1 MSVIRRM
8 MMRSKKYGGGAIKR
22 GTLTVPEQTTR
33 VHLQH
38 NIGSGNYIAMLRK
51 VVPVWG
57 VNGSIGGFVQTP
69 VTWPYNTQ
77 ASGGPFTKS
86 SGVVEV
92 RSTSATY
99 CSLWMAYNF
108 ALIEQLTTDNECTFI
123 CRANDNSYVFLP
135 GDYEWIVINL
145 DREPDYEQ
153 TITTAED
160 VHQFDINHN
169 LNTEDVFMYYEANP
183 KTYNL
188 YGGVAGLFVGSWFSA
203 LYPDGSTYRTQALN
217 LVFETRDPSVF
228 PSFQDNTQLF
238 ASGNP
243 SPLSDADNARVIPR
257 GRDYFWRP
265 ATWIFKVYK
274 L

>member
-1 MSVIRRM
+1 M
-8 MMRSKKYGGGAIKR
+8 MMRSKNYGGGAIKR
-22 GTLTVPEQTTR
+22 GTLTVPEQTPQVR
-33 VHLQH
+33 LQH
-38 NIGSGNYIAMLRK
+38 NIGSGSYIAMLRK

-92 RSTSATY
+92 RSTSATF

-169 LNTEDVFMYYEANP
+169 LSTEDVFMYYEANP

>member
-69 VTWPYNTQ
+69 VDWPYNTQ
-77 ASGGPFTKS
+77 NSGGPFTKS
-86 SGVVEV
+86 SGAVEV
-92 RSTSATY
+92 RSSSATY
-99 CSLWMAYNF
+99 CTLWTVFNF

-123 CRANDNSYVFLP
+123 CREERPSYGFLP

-145 DREPDYEQ
+145 NSVADYEQ

-160 VHQFDINHN
+160 VRQFDINHN

-183 KTYNL
+183 KTYNV
-188 YGGVAGLFVGSWFSA
+188 YGGVAGLFFGAFFRP
-203 LYPDGSTYRTQALN
+203 LYPSTRPNNSAGVN
-217 LVFETRDPSVF
+217 FVFQTRDSSAQPAF
-228 PSFQDNTQLF
+228 LDNTQLF
-238 ASGNP
+238 ESAHP
-243 SPLSDADNARVIPR
+243 SPDGDADTLRVVP
-257 GRDYFWRP
+257 GGGTYFWRP
-265 ATWIFKVYK
+265 ATWNFKVFK

>member
-1 MSVIRRM
+1 
-8 MMRSKKYGGGAIKR
+8 MRSKKYGGGAIKR
-22 GTLTVPEQTTR
+22 GTLTVPAQTTR

-57 VNGSIGGFVQTP
+57 ANGSIGGFVQTP

-77 ASGGPFTKS
+77 YSGGPFTKS

-92 RSTSATY
+92 RSSSSTY
-99 CSLWMAYNF
+99 CNTFTDYNF

-123 CRANDNSYVFLP
+123 CRADSSYYGFLP

-145 DREPDYEQ
+145 DSVADYEQ

-183 KTYNL
+183 KTYNV
-188 YGGVAGLFVGSWFSA
+188 YGGVAGLFIGAWFKP
-203 LYPDGSTYRTQALN
+203 LYPAGAQSNIYAMN
-217 LVFETRDPSVF
+217 LVFETRDSTTYPA
-228 PSFQDNTQLF
+228 FQDDTRLVGSNI
-238 ASGNP
+238 P
-243 SPLSDADNARVIPR
+243 SPTSDADNARVVPR
-257 GRDYFWRP
+257 GRIYFWRP
-265 ATWIFKVYK
+265 ATWNFKVFK